1 MYNSGSS
8 NPSGSNSQG
17 HSRPGSGRR
26 SISASQPLSGQL
38 PPIQNGNAVA
48 GATPTPVPQSQSHSQ
63 PPGIPIG
70 PNMPAFDASR
80 SPPSSKNLNHVPC
93 KFFRQGTCQAGKA
106 CPFSHS
112 MDPTSDQAP
121 CKYFSKGN
129 CKFGVKCALAHILP
143 DGRRIN
149 RQAYN
154 NNSHTSHLQF
164 GRMDTGHTNHRS
176 ALHNSL
182 LQANMI
188 PHHSPSHSF
197 GGQDDFPGLTSHPG
211 GPDPNLAT
219 SILDSRYGSPRDDSA
234 LPMSPLASSQRTL
247 GPLDATLPA
256 SFDRHEYSKFARFG
270 PYASSVP
277 SKFGMESPP
286 PSLPSNTRPAVLQ
299 SLYMSAYG
307 RGGGN
312 GEEDNNLAADLSHS
326 PRADTEDS
334 LGPRVM
340 HSSLSARRT
349 KLLSSS
355 YARPENMERMLGEF
369 TRERFTTDPTVDGDS
384 VFEEDFVPH
393 SLQELLTPAERN
405 RRLSRTDEEGV
416 SNFPHSLTAP
426 GTPGDSMNVIGSPP
440 VGSPGGPSGWGPI
453 VMRHKRDEDHA
464 PISTLGHVGSPLRN
478 SYQQGGEPSPT
489 FRPLCRP
496 TSGDISPFPGSP
508 NRTSSGISALTQTLQ
523 RARLSPRSDPSG
535 SGEVPT
541 LSKALGSNGKQIER
555 VVSNPQSNNGKTVAP
570 IDEESD
576 TQFPMEEE
584 EYSASPR
591 LTINF
596 GSLGAIGRG
605 SGLGLDVSEQQ
616 WESFGTGGAK
626 KFH

>member
-1 MYNSGSS
+1 
-8 NPSGSNSQG
+8 
-17 HSRPGSGRR
+17 
-26 SISASQPLSGQL
+26 
-38 PPIQNGNAVA
+38 
-48 GATPTPVPQSQSHSQ
+48 
-63 PPGIPIG
+63 
-70 PNMPAFDASR
+70 
-80 SPPSSKNLNHVPC
+80 
-93 KFFRQGTCQAGKA
+93 
-106 CPFSHS
+106 
-112 MDPTSDQAP
+112 
-121 CKYFSKGN
+121 
-129 CKFGVKCALAHILP
+129 
-143 DGRRIN
+143 
-149 RQAYN
+149 
-154 NNSHTSHLQF
+154 
-164 GRMDTGHTNHRS
+164 
-176 ALHNSL
+176 
-182 LQANMI
+182 MI
-188 PHHSPSHSF
+188 PHHSPNHSF
-197 GGQDDFPGLTSHPG
+197 GGQDEFPGLTSHPG
-211 GPDPNLAT
+211 GPDPNLVT

-312 GEEDNNLAADLSHS
+312 GEEDNNLVADLSHS
-326 PRADTEDS
+326 PRADTEDT
-334 LGPRVM
+334 LPRVM

-369 TRERFTTDPTVDGDS
+369 TRERFPTDPAVDGDS
-384 VFEEDFVPH
+384 VFEEDFVPS

-416 SNFPHSLTAP
+416 SNFRHSLTAP

-496 TSGDISPFPGSP
+496 TSGDVSPFPGSP
-508 NRTSSGISALTQTLQ
+508 NRTSSSISALTQTLQ

-541 LSKALGSNGKQIER
+541 LSKALGSNGKQMER
-555 VVSNPQSNNGKTVAP
+555 VVSSPQSNNGKTVAP

>member
-38 PPIQNGNAVA
+38 PSTQNGNAAA
-48 GATPTPVPQSQSHSQ
+48 GTAPTPVPQSHSQ

-70 PNMPAFDASR
+70 PNMPTFDASR

-149 RQAYN
+149 RPTYN
-154 NNSHTSHLQF
+154 SNSLQF
-164 GRMDTGHTNHRS
+164 GRVDTGLTNQRS

-182 LQANMI
+182 LQANML
-188 PHHSPSHSF
+188 PHNTPNHSF
-197 GGQDDFPGLTSHPG
+197 GGQDDFPGLASHSG
-211 GPDPNLAT
+211 GPDPNLAA
-219 SILDSRYGSPRDDSA
+219 SILDSRYGSPRDDGT

-256 SFDRHEYSKFARFG
+256 SFDMHEYSKFARFG

-299 SLYMSAYG
+299 SLYASAF
-307 RGGGN
+307 GGN
-312 GEEDNNLAADLSHS
+312 AEEDNNLGADLSHS
-326 PRADTEDS
+326 PRASAEDS
-334 LGPRVM
+334 LGTRVM
-340 HSSLSARRT
+340 HSSRSVSRM
-349 KLLSSS
+349 KHLSSS
-355 YARPENMERMLGEF
+355 YARSENMERMLGEF
-369 TRERFTTDPTVDGDS
+369 TRERSPIDPTVDGNFA
-384 VFEEDFVPH
+384 FEEDFVPS

-405 RRLSRTDEEGV
+405 RRLSRTDEEGA
-416 SNFPHSLTAP
+416 SNFRHSLTAP
-426 GTPGDSMNVIGSPP
+426 GTPGDSMNIIGSPP
-440 VGSPGGPSGWGPI
+440 AGSPGWGPI

-464 PISTLGHVGSPLRN
+464 PTSGVGHVGSPLRN

-489 FRPLCRP
+489 FRPLGRP
-496 TSGDISPFPGSP
+496 LSGDVPPFPGSP

-523 RARLSPRSDPSG
+523 RARLSSG
-535 SGEVPT
+535 SGPYGPGEAPT
-541 LSKALGSNGKQIER
+541 LSKALSPNGKQMER
-555 VVSNPQSNNGKTVAP
+555 VISNPQSNNGKTVAS

-584 EYSASPR
+584 EYSTSPR

-605 SGLGLDVSEQQ
+605 SSLGLGVSEQQ